1 MIEIILEI
9 VVKAIVSWTIGTI
22 AKNAL
27 KSVWNTLMDFYRD
40 WKGNRILKKR
50 LAQQKRYFEKND
62 NINKNTT
69 DNISSK

>member
-1 MIEIILEI
+1 MLVQII
-9 VVKAIVSWTIGTI
+9 VKAIISWTIGTI

-62 NINKNTT
+62 TKNEDIT
-69 DNISSK
+69 DEVGSK